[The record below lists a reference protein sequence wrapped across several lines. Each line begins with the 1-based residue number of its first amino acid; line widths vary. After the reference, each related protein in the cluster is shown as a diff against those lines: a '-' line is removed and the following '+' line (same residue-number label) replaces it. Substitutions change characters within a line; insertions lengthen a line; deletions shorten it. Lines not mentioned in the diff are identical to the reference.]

1 MHAMALATIGAAL
14 RAADLDAGDSRALL
28 RAALGVDDAHLAAH
42 PEQVLTAEQDDR
54 FAGWVRRRRAGE
66 PVAYITGE
74 REFWSLSFHVTPA
87 VLIPRPETELLVEF
101 ALERVA
107 DGAPAGVL
115 DLGTGCGCV
124 AVAVAKH
131 RPRARVAAIDIS
143 PAALAIAGGNAA
155 RHDVSV
161 EFIES
166 DWLNALAGRRFDLIV
181 ANPPYVAA
189 GDQHLA
195 QGDVRFEPRA
205 ALGGGGDGLECIA
218 AIVAQSRAH
227 LERGGWL
234 FVEHG
239 HDQAARCRALLQA
252 QGYQDVMS
260 RRDLAGIER
269 ASGGRFDGGRGET
282 LE

>member
-1 MHAMALATIGAAL
+1 MHAMARANIGAAL
-14 RAADLDAGDSRALL
+14 RAADIHATDARALL
-28 RAALGVDDAHLAAH
+28 RAALGVDDVHLAAH
-42 PEQVLTAEQDDR
+42 PEQVLTAEQSDR
-54 FAGWVRRRRAGE
+54 LAGWLRRRRAGE

-74 REFWSLSFHVTPA
+74 REFWSLSFQVAPA

-101 ALERVA
+101 ALEHCA
-107 DGAPAGVL
+107 AGAPARVL

-124 AVAVAKH
+124 AVAIAKH
-131 RPRARVAAIDIS
+131 RPRAQVAATDIS
-143 PAALAIAGGNAA
+143 PAALAVARQNAA
-155 RHDVSV
+155 RHEASV

-166 DWLNALAGRRFDLIV
+166 DWLNGLTGRRYDLIV

-189 GDQHLA
+189 GDQHLT
-195 QGDVRFEPRA
+195 QGDVRYEPRA
-205 ALGGGGDGLECIA
+205 ALVGGADGLECIR

-252 QGYQDVMS
+252 QGYEEVMS

-269 ASGGRFDGGRGET
+269 ASGGRV
-282 LE
+282 

>member
-1 MHAMALATIGAAL
+1 L

-42 PEQVLTAEQDDR
+42 PEQVLTADQDDR

-74 REFWSLSFHVTPA
+74 REFWSLSFQVTPA

-107 DGAPAGVL
+107 AGTPAGVL

-124 AVAVAKH
+124 AVAIAKH
-131 RPRARVAAIDIS
+131 RPRARVTATDIS
-143 PAALAIAGGNAA
+143 PAGLAIARENAT
-155 RHDVSV
+155 RHGASI

-166 DWLNALAGRRFDLIV
+166 DWLSALAGRRFDLIV
-181 ANPPYVAA
+181 ANPPYIAE
-189 GDQHLA
+189 GDPHLRE
-195 QGDVRFEPRA
+195 GDVRFEPRT
-205 ALGGGGDGLECIA
+205 ALVGGGDGLACIET
-218 AIVAQSRAH
+218 IVARARAH

-234 FVEHG
+234 FFEHG
-239 HDQAARCRALLQA
+239 HDQAARCRALLRD
-252 QGYQDVMS
+252 QGYTDVIS

-269 ASGGRFDGGRGET
+269 ASGGRV
-282 LE
+282 

>member
-1 MHAMALATIGAAL
+1 MAQANVGAAL
-14 RAADLDAGDSRALL
+14 HVADIDATDARALL
-28 RAALGVDDAHLAAH
+28 RAALSVDDVYLAAH
-42 PEQVLTAEQDDR
+42 SEQVLTAEQNDR
-54 FAGWVRRRRAGE
+54 LAGWVRRRRAGE

-74 REFWSLSFHVTPA
+74 REFWSLSFQVTPA

-101 ALERVA
+101 ALERFA
-107 DGAPAGVL
+107 AGAPARVL

-124 AVAVAKH
+124 AVAIAKH
-131 RPRARVAAIDIS
+131 RPRAQVAASDIS
-143 PAALAIAGGNAA
+143 PAALAIARENAA
-155 RHDVSV
+155 RNGASI

-166 DWLNALAGRRFDLIV
+166 DWLNGLAGRRFDLIV

-205 ALGGGGDGLECIA
+205 ALVGGADGLECIR
-218 AIVAQSRAH
+218 AIVAQSRAR
-227 LERGGWL
+227 LERGSWL
-234 FVEHG
+234 FFEHG

-252 QGYQDVMS
+252 EGYEDVMS

-269 ASGGRFDGGRGET
+269 ASGGRV
-282 LE
+282 

>member
-28 RAALGVDDAHLAAH
+28 RAALGVDDAQLAAH

-143 PAALAIAGGNAA
+143 PAALAIARGNAA
-155 RHDVSV
+155 RHDASI

-166 DWLNALAGRRFDLIV
+166 DWLSALAGRRFDLIV

-205 ALGGGGDGLECIA
+205 ALVGGGDGLECIA

-269 ASGGRFDGGRGET
+269 ASGGRV
-282 LE
+282 